1 MRIEKLNDNKIRIFL
16 NNEDLKENNINIH
29 DFMSNSLE
37 SQNFFIDMLN
47 LAETQVGFK
56 TKNYK
61 LIIEALA
68 SSDGNFVFTI
78 TRTKSEEKAQS
89 LKLKPKRQIITPNK
103 QLSIYKFKTFE
114 DFCEFCSFINNSSFS
129 QYINKLKNSGLVLF
143 KDEYYLI
150 IHNLKLNVNDL
161 RNFSCAISE
170 FASTMKNEDI
180 FERKLL
186 EHGKVIIAKNAINTC
201 LTYFN

>member
-16 NNEDLKENNINIH
+16 NNQDLKEKNINIH

-37 SQNFFIDMLN
+37 SQTFFVDMLN
-47 LAETQVGFK
+47 LAEAQVGFK

-68 SSDGNFVFTI
+68 SSDGNFIFTI
-78 TRTKSEEKAQS
+78 TRTKSEEKSQP
-89 LKLKPKRQIITPNK
+89 LKLKPKRQLIAPNK
-103 QLSIYKFKTFE
+103 LLSIYNFKTFD
-114 DFCEFCSFINNSSFS
+114 DFCEFCRFINNSSLG
-129 QYINKLKNSGLVLF
+129 QYINKFKNSGLVLF

-161 RNFSCAISE
+161 RSFSFVISE
-170 FASTMKNEDI
+170 FATTMKNEYLL
-180 FERKLL
+180 ERKLL

-201 LTYFN
+201 LNYFR

>member
-1 MRIEKLNDNKIRIFL
+1 MRIEKLNDNIIRIFL
-16 NNEDLKENNINIH
+16 NNEDLKEKNINIH

-37 SQNFFIDMLN
+37 SQSFFVDMLN

-68 SSDGNFVFTI
+68 SSDGNFIFTI
-78 TRTKSEEKAQS
+78 TRTKSEEKAQP
-89 LKLKPKRQIITPNK
+89 LKPKPKRQFIVPNK
-103 QLSIYKFKTFE
+103 LLSIYKFKTFD
-114 DFCEFCSFINNSSFS
+114 DFCEFCNFINNSSLS
-129 QYINKLKNSGLVLF
+129 QYINKFKHSGLVLF

-150 IHNLKLNVNDL
+150 IHNLKLNAHDL
-161 RNFSCAISE
+161 RSFSFAISE
-170 FASTMKNEDI
+170 FATTMKNEDL

-186 EHGKVIIAKNAINTC
+186 EHGKVIIPKNAINTC
-201 LTYFN
+201 LSYFK

>member
-16 NNEDLKENNINIH
+16 NNEDLKENHIDLH

-37 SQNFFIDMLN
+37 SQHFFIDMLN

-68 SSDGNFVFTI
+68 SADGNFIFTI
-78 TRTKSEEKAQS
+78 TRTKSEEKLQQ
-89 LKLKPKRQIITPNK
+89 LKPRTKRQAVMPNK
-103 QLSIYKFKTFE
+103 LLSIYKFKTFD
-114 DFCEFCSFINNSSFS
+114 DFCGFCSFINNSSLNEC
-129 QYINKLKNSGLVLF
+129 INKLKNSGLVLF
-143 KDEYYLI
+143 KGEYYLI
-150 IHNLKLNVNDL
+150 IHNLKLSVNDL
-161 RNFSCAISE
+161 RSFSFAISE
-170 FASTMKNEDI
+170 FAVSVRNEEL

-201 LTYFN
+201 LNYFN

>member
-16 NNEDLKENNINIH
+16 NNEDLKENHINLH

-37 SQNFFIDMLN
+37 SQHFFIDMLN

-68 SSDGNFVFTI
+68 SADGDFIFTI
-78 TRTKSEEKAQS
+78 TRTKPEEKIQQ
-89 LKLKPKRQIITPNK
+89 LKPRTKRQTVMPNK
-103 QLSIYKFKTFE
+103 LLSIYKFKTFE
-114 DFCEFCSFINNSSFS
+114 DFCGFCSFINNSALN
-129 QYINKLKNSGLVLF
+129 QCINKLRNSALVLF
-143 KDEYYLI
+143 NDEYYLI

-161 RNFSCAISE
+161 RGFSFAISE
-170 FASTMKNEDI
+170 FASCMKNEDL

-186 EHGKVIIAKNAINTC
+186 EHGKVNIAKNAINTC
-201 LTYFN
+201 LSYF